1 MVILEK
7 KSNTQHFSKCLC
19 MHICGYFNKKCLISR
34 EFKNNPVVMCAGV
47 HSLMHNVQSIYVVIF
62 HSLSLSQPLYA
73 GVVSLCED
81 AEFTITFHRKDT
93 LAAAKG
99 KQYLVYSTV

>member
-1 MVILEK
+1 
-7 KSNTQHFSKCLC
+7 
-19 MHICGYFNKKCLISR
+19 
-34 EFKNNPVVMCAGV
+34 MCAGV
-47 HSLMHNVQSIYVVIF
+47 HSLMHNVKSIYVVIF

-99 KQYLVYSTV
+99 KQYLVYSTCKLGEHVTSVDKQSRDYQVWYHNDRFPY

>member
-1 MVILEK
+1 MVILE
-7 KSNTQHFSKCLC
+7 KSNTQHFSKCLY

-34 EFKNNPVVMCAGV
+34 EFKNNLVVMCAGV
-47 HSLMHNVQSIYVVIF
+47 HSLMHNVKSIYVFIF
-62 HSLSLSQPLYA
+62 HSLSQPLYA

-99 KQYLVYSTV
+99 KRYLVYSVN